1 MRTPQRFMKASHL
14 NHNVYYDAVSLQVHE
29 SFTVYNFLTGESS
42 VFILQREFSGSSE
55 FMEELQTYKV
65 KLALILQLCVTV
77 TITLHNIILC
87 DDDASQTARLQII
100 THSIH
105 HQALTDA
112 QLSFDETLLIITITT
127 CTFPHIGRY
136 CSSHFTI

>member
-1 MRTPQRFMKASHL
+1 M
-14 NHNVYYDAVSLQVHE
+14 
-29 SFTVYNFLTGESS
+29 YNFLMGESS
-42 VFILQREFSGSSE
+42 VFILQQEFSGSSK
-55 FMEELQTYKV
+55 FMKELPTYKV

-87 DDDASQTARLQII
+87 DDDESQTAQLQII

-112 QLSFDETLLIITITT
+112 RLSFDGALLIIITITT
-127 CTFPHIGRY
+127 CTCPHIGRY
-136 CSSHFTI
+136 C